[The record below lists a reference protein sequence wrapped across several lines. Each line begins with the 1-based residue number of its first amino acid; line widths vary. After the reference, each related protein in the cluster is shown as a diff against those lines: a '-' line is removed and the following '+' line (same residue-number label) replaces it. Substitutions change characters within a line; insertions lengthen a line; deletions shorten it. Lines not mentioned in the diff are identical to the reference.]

1 MKYSNVNSGIV
12 PCRLNT
18 SMESKGI
25 LLELI
30 DKIISIY
37 MDNNGYVDMRKIH
50 KYIKIKRDYSCWIKH
65 KIHIFGF
72 IKEKDYKTIEYD
84 YLRNIVDGIKN
95 NNRVSKRDYLF
106 TYDSCYIV
114 LMQDIIHV
122 IKCMVNKTKT
132 YLIKSSDTGFTKIGR
147 TSNIKDR
154 IEKLKLEYGNVYL
167 YAIADR
173 DIERRLHKIYELYR
187 MDGEWFNLSDKIIN
201 EIVDVFGFEIV
212 DVNK

>member
-1 MKYSNVNSGIV
+1 MKYNNIDSGIAS
-12 PCRLNT
+12 CGLNT
-18 SMESKGI
+18 SMESKEI
-25 LLELI
+25 LLGLI

-37 MDNNGYVDMRKIH
+37 MDNNGYVDMRKIY

-84 YLRNIVDGIKN
+84 YLGNIVDGIKN

-106 TYDSCYIV
+106 AYDSCYIV

-122 IKCMVNKTKT
+122 IKCMINKPKT
-132 YLIKSSDTGFTKIGR
+132 YLIKSIDTGFTKIGR

-154 IEKLKLEYGNVYL
+154 IEKLKLDYGNVYL